1 MKTNCNSFTVKQIKQ
16 STEYK
21 SLKFKGKAK
30 LKKKALCNEIE
41 KINKSIPKISIKKK
55 SIKKTKKKIIK
66 RKSIKKSIQ
75 PKIEIEKHTP
85 IKKLILQKFGEIGN
99 TYKLLGDTY
108 RSKSYMKASD
118 IIFMLE
124 DIPTTLSELLK
135 IKGIGKGIAGK
146 IIEIQKTGELKKL
159 KELYEG
165 DDTKA
170 LLFISSIPGFGPAS
184 AKKLIKQNIK
194 TLEDIREKYH
204 NQTLKLTT
212 QQKFGALYYED
223 LQIKI
228 PRNEIVI
235 FEKQLKKIVKN
246 IDKNLQTDIVGSY
259 RRKKKKSGDIDI
271 LLSHRNI
278 MSKGEIRDNYIEM
291 IVNELKENFQ
301 YIGTLSHGKTKFMGL
316 FIIDKLVRH
325 IDILFIPMEN
335 FATTILYFT
344 GSKEFNVKMRVHAKK
359 LGYKLN
365 EFGLYNG
372 TKKIIVQTEREV
384 FDFLNFPYKKPENRI

>member
-1 MKTNCNSFTVKQIKQ
+1 MKTNCNSYTVKQIKQ

-41 KINKSIPKISIKKK
+41 KINKSIPKTSIKKK

-66 RKSIKKSIQ
+66 KKQTQKKTIQ
-75 PKIEIEKHTP
+75 PKVDTP
-85 IKKLILQKFGEIGN
+85 IKNLILEKFGEIGN
-99 TYKLLGDTY
+99 IYKLLGDTY

-124 DIPTTLSELLK
+124 HIPNTLSELLK

-146 IIEIQKTGELKKL
+146 IIEIQKTGKL
-159 KELYEG
+159 QKLIELYEG

-194 TLEDIREKYH
+194 TLEDIRAKYE
-204 NQTLKLTT
+204 NGQLKLTT

-228 PRNEIVI
+228 PRAEIVI
-235 FEKQLKKIVKN
+235 FEKQLKKIVKK
-246 IDKNLQTDIVGSY
+246 IDKDLRTDIVGSY

-271 LLSHRNI
+271 LLSHSNI
-278 MSKGEIRDNYIEM
+278 KSKSDIRENYIEL
-291 IVNELKENFQ
+291 IVDELKENFQ

-365 EFGLYNG
+365 EFGLFNG
-372 TKKIIVQTEREV
+372 TEKIMFQSEREI

>member
-1 MKTNCNSFTVKQIKQ
+1 MKTNCNSYTVKQIKQ

-21 SLKFKGKAK
+21 SLKIKGKSK

-41 KINKSIPKISIKKK
+41 KINKSIPKTSIKKK

-66 RKSIKKSIQ
+66 KKQTQKKTIQ
-75 PKIEIEKHTP
+75 PKVDTP
-85 IKKLILQKFGEIGN
+85 IKKLILEKFGEIGN
-99 TYKLLGDTY
+99 IYKLLGDTY

-124 DIPTTLSELLK
+124 HIPNTLSELLK

-146 IIEIQKTGELKKL
+146 IIEIQKTGKL
-159 KELYEG
+159 QKLIELYEG

-194 TLEDIREKYH
+194 TLEDIRAKYE
-204 NQTLKLTT
+204 NGQLKLTT

-228 PRNEIVI
+228 PRAEIVI
-235 FEKQLKKIVKN
+235 FEKQLKKIVKK
-246 IDKNLQTDIVGSY
+246 IDKDLRTDIVGSY

-271 LLSHRNI
+271 LLSHSNI
-278 MSKGEIRDNYIEM
+278 KSKSDIRENYIEL
-291 IVNELKENFQ
+291 IVDELKENFQ

-365 EFGLYNG
+365 EFGLFNG
-372 TKKIIVQTEREV
+372 TEKIMFQSEREI